1 MSNSI
6 DFTIKKG
13 SFMFINVSNISSTCW
28 GKKQLQETV
37 KYGKIVDINFPVIFP
52 ECSDDLLYDIA
63 HEIKEQIKEY
73 SPKKGDCVCI
83 AAEYGI
89 TFDIVDYVHSCLNYV
104 VCVYPVMDND
114 KNFIKFR
121 LY

>member
-1 MSNSI
+1 
-6 DFTIKKG
+6 
-13 SFMFINVSNISSTCW
+13 MFINVSNISSTCW